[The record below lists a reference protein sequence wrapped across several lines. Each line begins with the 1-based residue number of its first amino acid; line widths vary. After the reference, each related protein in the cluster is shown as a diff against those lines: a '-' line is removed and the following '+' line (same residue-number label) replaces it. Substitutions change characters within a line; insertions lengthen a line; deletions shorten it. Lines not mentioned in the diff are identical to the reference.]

1 MNRYGTDCVAPFGA
15 WVVFVVVTTGLH
27 PWLQHA
33 VPLGLLP
40 PNGGTASTL
49 LKKMSASPRK
59 KRSLN
64 LGNTEHSCARPTLG
78 IPQSDLKNQPIIQ
91 RLAASGQCVQG
102 NASFAE
108 SKATLLGS
116 L

>member
-49 LKKMSASPRK
+49 LKKISASLRK
-59 KRSLN
+59 KRYPRLTSPKRLTLNKKSLRVKNVN
-64 LGNTEHSCARPTLG
+64 LRA
-78 IPQSDLKNQPIIQ
+78 PQGEKRQ
-91 RLAASGQCVQG
+91 
-102 NASFAE
+102 
-108 SKATLLGS
+108 
-116 L
+116 

>member
-49 LKKMSASPRK
+49 LKKNVSLGAKGDYVKFACASCFKSSIKLSPNRQK
-59 KRSLN
+59 LYSRELAISLDF
-64 LGNTEHSCARPTLG
+64 S
-78 IPQSDLKNQPIIQ
+78 
-91 RLAASGQCVQG
+91 
-102 NASFAE
+102 
-108 SKATLLGS
+108 
-116 L
+116 